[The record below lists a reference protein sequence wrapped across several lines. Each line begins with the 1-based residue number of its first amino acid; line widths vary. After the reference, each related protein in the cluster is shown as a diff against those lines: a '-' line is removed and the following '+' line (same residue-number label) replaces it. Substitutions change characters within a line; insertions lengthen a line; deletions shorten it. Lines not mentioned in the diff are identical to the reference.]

1 MKTIDEH
8 ELKKLRFAAEK
19 RDRLDALINNAKP
32 SRARDS
38 VGLAPLRF
46 CCPAGQVLGVTVC
59 GECAE
64 TSDAY
69 SEACAR

>member
-8 ELKKLRFAAEK
+8 ELKQLRFAAAE
-19 RDRLDALINNAKP
+19 RAPLDALINNTKP

-38 VGLAPLRF
+38 VGLVPLRF
-46 CCPAGQVLGVTVC
+46 CCPAGQALGVTVC
-59 GECAE
+59 VECAE